1 MTLPPKGQWYS
12 ENFNH
17 DYGNDYF
24 SYYRQI
30 FVANNK
36 ALEKDLLRLLR
47 SLEKAYDVYTEF
59 CERHEDMPGW
69 ESLEGQIAKTLG
81 SPELLIGFLPGAGEE
96 PE

>member
-1 MTLPPKGQWYS
+1 MTLPPKAQWYT
-12 ENFNH
+12 EHFNH
-17 DYGNDYF
+17 DYMDDYF
-24 SYYRQI
+24 NYYRGL
-30 FVANNK
+30 VVGNT

-47 SLEKAYDVYTEF
+47 SLEKAYDVYDEI

-69 ESLEGQIAKTLG
+69 EIFEGQIAKTVG